1 MLSFSNMQILERHIN
16 DCFETNDKQM
26 PKMAKNDETLKL
38 KKFSFESIFVQKNN
52 AKQNPDQSYRIK
64 Y

>member
-1 MLSFSNMQILERHIN
+1 
-16 DCFETNDKQM
+16 M
-26 PKMAKNDETLKL
+26 PKMAKNDETL
-38 KKFSFESIFVQKNN
+38 SFESIFVQKNN

>member
-1 MLSFSNMQILERHIN
+1 
-16 DCFETNDKQM
+16 M

-52 AKQNPDQSYRIK
+52 AKQNPDQSYKIK